1 MTFRVHNKTGTL
13 AQNLTYTGLQGELT
27 VNTDTFALRV
37 HDGYTPGGHELARQD
52 LSNVDNAA
60 FYAKAI
66 AAGLGA
72 SSGGGTPTGQGGYDG
87 GDPFT
92 TFDSGSPVI
101 NAGGVF

>member
-13 AQNLTYTGLQGELT
+13 TQNLTYTGLQGEIT

-52 LSNVDNAA
+52 LSNVDNAV
-60 FYAKAI
+60 FYAKAL

-72 SSGGGTPTGQGGYDG
+72 GGGGAGGGGGGVYDGGTPFDG
-87 GDPFT
+87 LSGDPT
-92 TFDSGSPVI
+92 LD
-101 NAGGVF
+101 AGTL

>member
-1 MTFRVHNKTGTL
+1 MTFRVHYKTGTL
-13 AQNLTYTGLQGELT
+13 TQNLTYTGLQGEIT
-27 VNTDTFALRV
+27 VNTDTFAIRV

-52 LSNVDNAA
+52 LSNVDNAT

-66 AAGLGA
+66 AAGLSAG
-72 SSGGGTPTGQGGYDG
+72 GGGTPAGGGGIYDG

-92 TFDSGSPVI
+92 DFTGQPTL

>member
-13 AQNLTYTGLQGELT
+13 AQNLTYTGLQGEIT

-60 FYAKAI
+60 FYAKGI

-72 SSGGGTPTGQGGYDG
+72 GGGGGTPTGQGGYDG

-92 TFDSGSPVI
+92 TFAAGAPVI
-101 NAGGVF
+101 DAGGVF

>member
-1 MTFRVHNKTGTL
+1 MTFRVHHKTGTL
-13 AQNLTYTGLQGELT
+13 AQNLTYTGLQGEIT
-27 VNTDTFALRV
+27 VNTNTFALRV
-37 HDGYTPGGHELARQD
+37 HDGYTPGGYELARQD

-72 SSGGGTPTGQGGYDG
+72 GGGGGTPTGQGGYDG

-92 TFDSGSPVI
+92 VFDSNSPVI